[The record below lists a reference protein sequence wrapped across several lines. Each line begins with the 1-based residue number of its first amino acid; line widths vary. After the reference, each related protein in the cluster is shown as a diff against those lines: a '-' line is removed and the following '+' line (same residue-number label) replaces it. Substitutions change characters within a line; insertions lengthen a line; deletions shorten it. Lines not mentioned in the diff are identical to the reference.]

1 MEIRLSRYNLPFV
14 EYPIPGVYFIPKDFQ
29 RQMALGLYDAHVSL
43 FRSLP
48 KSNLF
53 EVYNPLTGE
62 NHVFDLDN
70 DHYFPPYARNPIS
83 LNPPIDEFLFL
94 NELSSKGIKAASSA
108 LGKFSPRPKPKK
120 LTQSEIDYENQVLSS
135 FLCK

>member
-29 RQMALGLYDAHVSL
+29 RQMAMGLYDAHISL

-53 EVYNPLTGE
+53 EVYNPLTDE
-62 NHVFDLDN
+62 SHIFDLDN
-70 DHYFPPYARNPIS
+70 DHYLAPYARNPIASAPS
-83 LNPPIDEFLFL
+83 LEDKKMLEDAYFNF
-94 NELSSKGIKAASSA
+94 GVKAAGRA
-108 LGKFSPRPKPKK
+108 LG
-120 LTQSEIDYENQVLSS
+120 
-135 FLCK
+135 LCK